1 MNESVKTAQR
11 LIAALDELVTQES
24 VVIRTMDF
32 SAAVELRERAA
43 PIVEKL
49 CALAADPLVAGLR
62 PRLDGL
68 LERGTQN
75 SQFLDAQLARM
86 QDELNRVGEAHGR
99 LRRVAPAY
107 KTGRAAAGESR
118 LNAAA

>member
-107 KTGRAAAGESR
+107 KTRRTSLGESR